1 MTRSPGHTP
10 GLTHSLV
17 GQVHH
22 PRAAVQWLQRL
33 SGVDMDANRSLGT
46 RGLAALVVFG
56 LFPQL
61 LSAAPD
67 IALQMSADVAVPAA
81 GQPVEF
87 TVKASNVGDA
97 SATGVVVTDKL
108 PAELAI
114 PAGRAVFAS
123 VGTYD
128 PATGAWSIGSLDP
141 GTSAT
146 LVIPAIVVAST
157 QPPCIVNIAE
167 TSHSLDTQR
176 ANNRALVAV
185 RRTVAD
191 RCVDLKVTAFNTS
204 SYECGNSM
212 RLSYAV
218 SVSNAGPDDA
228 SNVYVDLSQA
238 PVIAPNLRLTGTN
251 CSGTRC
257 VLGSLASGAASSLEV
272 TSDSFSNNKDRS
284 VTLLLATSSSDTDYS
299 TSNNQLTIERS
310 LPALQKCISVD
321 EGWDDVIAARGFR
334 CFIATAAYGSPL
346 EPHVVVLREFRDRY
360 LQRSAAGRAFIQ
372 VYYRYSPPVA
382 AVIAE
387 HDWLRFLAR
396 MLLTPLVLAIAFPL
410 RTGVLLAV
418 ALSLALGLLRKAS
431 ISGKTA
437 RSRY

>member
-1 MTRSPGHTP
+1 
-10 GLTHSLV
+10 
-17 GQVHH
+17 
-22 PRAAVQWLQRL
+22 
-33 SGVDMDANRSLGT
+33 MDANRSRGT

-67 IALQMSADVAVPAA
+67 IALQMSVDVAVPAA

-97 SATGVVVTDKL
+97 VATGVVVNDKL
-108 PAELAI
+108 PAELSI
-114 PAGRAVFAS
+114 PAGRAAFAS

-167 TSHSLDTQR
+167 SSHSLDTQR

-204 SYECGNSM
+204 GYECGNSM
-212 RLSYAV
+212 RLSYSV
-218 SVSNAGPDDA
+218 GVSNAGPDDA
-228 SNVYVDLSQA
+228 SNVFVDLSQT
-238 PVIAPNLRLTGTN
+238 PVIAPNLRFVGTN

-257 VLGSLASGAASSLEV
+257 VLASLTSGTSSSLEV
-272 TSDSFSNNKDRS
+272 TSDWFANNRDRS
-284 VTLLLATSSSDTDYS
+284 VTLLFATSSSDNDYS

-321 EGWDDVIAARGFR
+321 EGWDDVIAASGFR

-346 EPHVVVLREFRDRY
+346 EPHVVALREFRDRY
-360 LQRSAAGRAFIQ
+360 LQRSAAGRAFIRL
-372 VYYRYSPPVA
+372 YYRYSPPVA

-387 HDWLRFLAR
+387 HDWLRFLVR

-410 RTGVLLAV
+410 RAGLLLATV
-418 ALSLALGLLRKAS
+418 LAL
-431 ISGKTA
+431 I
-437 RSRY
+437 SRYAGRRRSSQVR

>member
-1 MTRSPGHTP
+1 MSRI
-10 GLTHSLV
+10 V
-17 GQVHH
+17 E
-22 PRAAVQWLQRL
+22 RR
-33 SGVDMDANRSLGT
+33 
-46 RGLAALVVFG
+46 RGARRLAALLVFG
-56 LFPQL
+56 FFPQL
-61 LSAAPD
+61 LAAAPD
-67 IALQMSADVAVPAA
+67 IALQMSVDVAVPAA

-97 SATGVVVTDKL
+97 AAAGVVVKDKL
-108 PAELAI
+108 PQELSI
-114 PAGRAVFAS
+114 PAGRAAFAS

-128 PATGAWSIGSLDP
+128 SATGAWSVGALGP

-146 LVIPAIVVAST
+146 LVIPAIVVAPT

-185 RRTVAD
+185 RRTVVD

-204 SYECGNSM
+204 GYECGNSM
-212 RLSYAV
+212 RLSYAA

-228 SNVYVDLSQA
+228 SNVFVDLSQT
-238 PVIAPNLRLTGTN
+238 PVIAPNLRFVGTN
-251 CSGTRC
+251 CSGMRC
-257 VLGSLASGAASSLEV
+257 VFASLASGTSSSLEV
-272 TSDSFSNNKDRS
+272 TSDWFANNRDRS
-284 VTLLLATSSSDTDYS
+284 VTLLFAASSSDTDYS

-321 EGWDDVIAARGFR
+321 EGWDDVIAASGFR
-334 CFIATAAYGSPL
+334 CLIATAAYGSPL

-372 VYYRYSPPVA
+372 FYYRYSPPVA

-387 HDWLRFLAR
+387 HEWLRLLVR

-410 RTGVLLAV
+410 RAGVLLAI
-418 ALSLALGLLRKAS
+418 ALSPALGLLRKAS
-431 ISGKTA
+431 ISGKT
-437 RSRY
+437 RSQH

>member
-1 MTRSPGHTP
+1 
-10 GLTHSLV
+10 
-17 GQVHH
+17 
-22 PRAAVQWLQRL
+22 
-33 SGVDMDANRSLGT
+33 MDANRSSGT
-46 RGLAALVVFG
+46 RGLAALVAFG
-56 LFPQL
+56 FFPRL

-67 IALQMSADVAVPAA
+67 IALQMSVDVAVPAA

-97 SATGVVVTDKL
+97 AAGGVVVSDKL

-114 PAGRAVFAS
+114 PAGRAAFTS

-128 PATGAWSIGSLDP
+128 PATGAWSIGSLEP

-146 LVIPAIVVAST
+146 LVIPAIVVAPT
-157 QPPCIVNIAE
+157 QPPCIINIAE

-176 ANNRALVAV
+176 SNNRSLVAV
-185 RRTVAD
+185 RRTAAD
-191 RCVDLKVTAFNTS
+191 RCVDLKITALNS
-204 SYECGNSM
+204 SGYECGNSM

-228 SNVYVDLSQA
+228 SNVFVDLSQT
-238 PVIAPNLRLTGTN
+238 PVIAPNLRFAGTN

-257 VLGSLASGAASSLEV
+257 VLGSLAAGASSSLEV

-284 VTLLLATSSSDTDYS
+284 VTLMFSTSSGDTDYS
-299 TSNNQLTIERS
+299 ASNNQVTIERS

-321 EGWDDVIAARGFR
+321 EGWDDVIAASGFR

-346 EPHVVVLREFRDRY
+346 EPHVVALREFRDRY
-360 LQRSAAGRAFIQ
+360 LQPSAAGRAFIRL
-372 VYYRYSPPVA
+372 YYRYSPPVA

-387 HDWLRFLAR
+387 HDWLRFLVR

-410 RTGVLLAV
+410 RAGVLLAIV
-418 ALSLALGLLRKAS
+418 LALISQYAS
-431 ISGKTA
+431 RR
-437 RSRY
+437 RSSQGR

>member
-1 MTRSPGHTP
+1 
-10 GLTHSLV
+10 
-17 GQVHH
+17 
-22 PRAAVQWLQRL
+22 
-33 SGVDMDANRSLGT
+33 MDAIRSLCA
-46 RGLAALVVFG
+46 RGLAALVLFG
-56 LFPQL
+56 LPPL

-67 IALQMSADVAVPAA
+67 IALQMNVDVAVPAV

-97 SATGVVVTDKL
+97 AAAGVVVSDKL
-108 PAELAI
+108 PVELAI
-114 PAGRAVFAS
+114 PAGRAAFAS

-146 LVIPAIVVAST
+146 LVIPAVVVATT
-157 QPPCIVNIAE
+157 QPPCIINIAE

-176 ANNRALVAV
+176 SNNRALVAV
-185 RRTVAD
+185 RRTAAD

-204 SYECGNSM
+204 GYECGNSM

-228 SNVYVDLSQA
+228 SNVFVDLSQT
-238 PVIAPNLRLTGTN
+238 PVIAPNLRFAGTS

-257 VLGSLASGAASSLEV
+257 VLASLTSGASSSLEV

-284 VTLLLATSSSDTDYS
+284 VTLLFATSSSDTDYS
-299 TSNNQLTIERS
+299 TSNNQQTIERA
-310 LPALQKCISVD
+310 LPALQKCVD
-321 EGWDDVIAARGFR
+321 EGWDDVIAASGFR

-346 EPHVVVLREFRDRY
+346 EPHVAALREFRDRY
-360 LQRSAAGRAFIQ
+360 LRHSAAGRAFIRF
-372 VYYRYSPPVA
+372 YYRYSPPVA

-387 HDWLRFLAR
+387 HDWLRFLVR
-396 MLLTPLVLAIAFPL
+396 MMLTPLVLAIAFPL
-410 RTGVLLAV
+410 RAGVLLAIV
-418 ALSLALGLLRKAS
+418 LALIGRRFSATS
-431 ISGKTA
+431 SGA
-437 RSRY
+437 

>member
-1 MTRSPGHTP
+1 MSSILGRI
-10 GLTHSLV
+10 
-17 GQVHH
+17 
-22 PRAAVQWLQRL
+22 QRT
-33 SGVDMDANRSLGT
+33 S
-46 RGLAALVVFG
+46 GLAALVVLG
-56 LFPQL
+56 LFPRL

-67 IALQMSADVAVPAA
+67 IALQMSVDVAVPAA

-97 SATGVVVTDKL
+97 AAGGVVVSDKL

-114 PAGRAVFAS
+114 PAGRAAFTS
-123 VGTYD
+123 VGTFD
-128 PATGAWSIGSLDP
+128 PATGAWAIGSLEP

-146 LVIPAIVVAST
+146 LVIPAIVVAPT
-157 QPPCIVNIAE
+157 QPPCIINIAE

-176 ANNRALVAV
+176 SNNRALVAV
-185 RRTVAD
+185 RRTAAD
-191 RCVDLKVTAFNTS
+191 RCVDLKITAFNTS
-204 SYECGNSM
+204 TYECGNSM

-228 SNVYVDLSQA
+228 GNVFVDLSQT
-238 PVIAPNLRLTGTN
+238 PVIAPNLRFTGTN

-257 VLGSLASGAASSLEV
+257 VLGSLAAGASSSLEV

-284 VTLLLATSSSDTDYS
+284 VTLLFSTSSSDTDYS
-299 TSNNQLTIERS
+299 ASNNQLTIERS

-321 EGWDDVIAARGFR
+321 EGWDDVIAASGFR

-346 EPHVVVLREFRDRY
+346 EPHVVALREFRDRY
-360 LQRSAAGRAFIQ
+360 LRRSAAGRAFIRL
-372 VYYRYSPPVA
+372 YYRYSPPVA

-387 HDWLRFLAR
+387 HDWLRFMVR

-410 RTGVLLAV
+410 RAAVLLAI
-418 ALSLALGLLRKAS
+418 LLAL
-431 ISGKTA
+431 ISQCAGRR
-437 RSRY
+437 RSSQVR

>member
-1 MTRSPGHTP
+1 MSSILER
-10 GLTHSLV
+10 
-17 GQVHH
+17 
-22 PRAAVQWLQRL
+22 
-33 SGVDMDANRSLGT
+33 NLGT
-46 RGLAALVVFG
+46 RGLAMLVVFA

-61 LSAAPD
+61 LLAAPD
-67 IALQMSADVAVPAA
+67 IALQMSVDVAVPAV

-97 SATGVVVTDKL
+97 AAAGVVVNDKL
-108 PAELAI
+108 PVELAV
-114 PAGRAVFAS
+114 PAGRAAFTS

-146 LVIPAIVVAST
+146 LVIPAIVVAPT
-157 QPPCIVNIAE
+157 QPPCIINIAE

-176 ANNRALVAV
+176 SNNRALVAV
-185 RRTVAD
+185 RRTAAD

-204 SYECGNSM
+204 GYDCGSSM

-228 SNVYVDLSQA
+228 SNVFVDLSQT
-238 PVIAPNLRLTGTN
+238 PVIAPNLRFTGTS

-257 VLGSLASGAASSLEV
+257 ALGSLAAGASSSLEV

-284 VTLLLATSSSDTDYS
+284 VTLLFATSSSDTDHS
-299 TSNNQLTIERS
+299 TSNNQQTIERP
-310 LPALQKCISVD
+310 LPALQKCLSVD
-321 EGWDDVIAARGFR
+321 EGWGDVIAASGFK

-346 EPHVVVLREFRDRY
+346 EPHVVALREFRDRY
-360 LQRSAAGRAFIQ
+360 LQRSAAGRAFIRF
-372 VYYRYSPPVA
+372 YYRYSPPVA

-387 HDWLRFLAR
+387 HEWLRFLVR

-410 RTGVLLAV
+410 RAVVLLALV
-418 ALSLALGLLRKAS
+418 LGYASKLSRAGRFS
-431 ISGKTA
+431 S
-437 RSRY
+437 

>member
-1 MTRSPGHTP
+1 MG
-10 GLTHSLV
+10 
-17 GQVHH
+17 
-22 PRAAVQWLQRL
+22 
-33 SGVDMDANRSLGT
+33 GVIERSLCT
-46 RGLAALVVFG
+46 RGLATLVALG
-56 LFPQL
+56 LFPRIL
-61 LSAAPD
+61 AAAPD
-67 IALQMSADVAVPAA
+67 IALQMSVDVAVPSA

-97 SATGVVVTDKL
+97 AAAGVVVNDKL

-114 PAGRAVFAS
+114 PAGRAVFTS

-128 PATGAWSIGSLDP
+128 TATGAWSVGALDP

-146 LVIPAIVVAST
+146 LVIPAIVVAPT

-176 ANNRALVAV
+176 GNNRTLVAV
-185 RRTVAD
+185 RRTGTD

-204 SYECGNSM
+204 GYECGNSM

-228 SNVYVDLSQA
+228 SNVFVDLSQT
-238 PVIAPNLRLTGTN
+238 PVIAPNLRFTGTN
-251 CSGTRC
+251 CSGLRC
-257 VLGSLASGAASSLEV
+257 VLATLASGTSSSLEV

-284 VTLLLATSSSDTDYS
+284 VMLLFATSSSDADYS
-299 TSNNQLTIERS
+299 TSNNQFTIERS

-321 EGWDDVIAARGFR
+321 EGWDDVIAASGFR

-346 EPHVVVLREFRDRY
+346 EPHVVALREFRDRY
-360 LQRSAAGRAFIQ
+360 LQRSAAGRAFIRF
-372 VYYRYSPPVA
+372 YYRHSPPVA

-387 HDWLRFLAR
+387 HEWLRFLAR
-396 MLLTPLVLAIAFPL
+396 MLLTPLVLAVAFPL
-410 RTGVLLAV
+410 RAGALLAV
-418 ALSLALGLLRKAS
+418 LAVLAGYASKLSRAGRFS
-431 ISGKTA
+431 S
-437 RSRY
+437 